1 MVTFT
6 GITYD
11 RKSKDP
17 LNGVKVSFSNFLSVS
32 NSRGEYQIQI
42 PEEEFTSNKKVL
54 FTFSQP
60 NFEEKNVRVS
70 PSKTQVNVGLKTLQ
84 DFKDDAL
91 TENLPLKEQEINQL
105 SKPNFEQF
113 QQKRL
118 NDLVKTLK
126 VTLIPIIINLL
137 LEFGITDQSSPTPK
151 SCPSPEKMRRIIE
164 KRNKLTK
171 QLEISLTTI
180 DTTLKALGILEGIL
194 LVVEIA
200 QKSSLAIPL
209 PTPPIVSKI
218 ISVLEEQIKKYK
230 NINRGLI
237 SILFILRS
245 TIQSILTLLSTLD
258 KAIQECSKEDETLV
272 QLNLDILNE
281 VNMLNQ
287 QTSVGFE
294 SINGF
299 TFDIEIESTQ
309 NTLKRRRA
317 IAKNNKGV
325 ILLRGEYS
333 YSSSDKILIDELIFF
348 IKVNNLKAD

>member
-1 MVTFT
+1 MITFT
-6 GITYD
+6 GIVYD
-11 RKSKDP
+11 RKNKDP
-17 LNGVKVSFSNFLSVS
+17 LNGVNILFSNFLSIS

-42 PEEEFTSNKKVL
+42 PKEEFTSNKKVL
-54 FTFSQP
+54 LTFSQP
-60 NFEEKNVRVS
+60 NFEEKNIRIS
-70 PSKTQVNVGLKTLQ
+70 PSKTQINVGLKTLQ
-84 DFKDDAL
+84 DFKDDFI
-91 TENLPLKEQEINQL
+91 TENLSLKDEEISQL

-118 NDLVKTLK
+118 NDLIKTLK
-126 VTLIPIIINLL
+126 VTLTPIVINLL
-137 LEFGITDQSSPTPK
+137 LSFGITDQSSPSPK
-151 SCPSPEKMRRIIE
+151 SCPSPEKMREIIK
-164 KRNKLTK
+164 KRNKLTR

-180 DTTLKALGILEGIL
+180 DTILKALGILEGIL

-200 QKSSLAIPL
+200 QKTSLAIPL
-209 PTPPIVSKI
+209 PSPPIVSKI

-230 NINRGLI
+230 NINTGLI

-245 TIQSILTLLSTLD
+245 IIQSILLLLSTLD

-281 VNMLNQ
+281 INMLDQ

-299 TFDIEIESTQ
+299 NFDIEIEPTQ
-309 NTLKRRRA
+309 NPLKRRRA
-317 IAKNNKGV
+317 IAKNSKGV
-325 ILLRGEYS
+325 ILLKGEYS

-348 IKVNNLKAD
+348 IKTNNLKAD